1 MCGFVG
7 YASTQ
12 APLERVVLERMRD
25 TLAHRGPDG
34 AGLWTH
40 HDAAAAVGLGH
51 RRLAII
57 DTRDVGLQPMT
68 DDSGRLTIAFNGEIY
83 DFAAARAALE
93 ATGRHAFRTRT
104 DTEVIL
110 HQWRADG
117 AAALRRLQGM
127 FAFALWD
134 TERRMLTLA
143 RDRFGKKPIYY
154 AHLSDGT
161 LIFGSEI
168 KALLASGR
176 VDDEVDLQAH
186 EDYLA
191 LNYVPG
197 PRTMFAGVRKVPP
210 AHTLTWRDGRVHLE
224 RYWDLE
230 LHSAAA
236 HAPVVPSMD
245 EAARGVLERLDAAVA
260 RRLVS
265 DVPLGMFLSGGIDS
279 SAVLTSMA
287 RASQAP
293 IQAFTIR
300 FDEADYDESSHA
312 RLIART
318 VGATHHVETVRPE
331 PDTFLGP
338 LVDAFDEPFADSS
351 AIPMWYLARL
361 ARQHVTVALGG
372 DGGDELFAGYRTH
385 RALRLATLWRRLPQR
400 LREDLVPALVARL
413 PVSHG
418 KVSFDLKAKQFVASA
433 SADPARAFFG
443 FKEFLREPRRRA
455 LCAAPTAVESPG
467 RLFDAAFSA
476 HEFRDAL
483 DAALY
488 ADCAI
493 YLPDDIL
500 VKVDRMTMA
509 HALEAR
515 TPFLDTA
522 LAEYAAALP
531 ARAKLFGLRTKH
543 ILKRALRG
551 RVPLRILERGK
562 AGFNVPMA
570 TWLNGALLGHL
581 RDALSPERVRAL
593 GLWSPPEVARL
604 LDEHERRTHDH
615 SRPLWAMLCFVAWRA
630 RHTAARWSQP
640 AEARR

>member
-1 MCGFVG
+1 MCGLVG
-7 YASTQ
+7 YATRG
-12 APLERVVLERMRD
+12 APLARATLERMRD
-25 TLAHRGPDG
+25 TLTHRGPDG
-34 AGLWTH
+34 AGLWTQSDEH
-40 HDAAAAVGLGH
+40 GSVGLGH

-68 DDSGRLTIAFNGEIY
+68 DDSDRLTIAFNGEIY
-83 DFAAARAALE
+83 DYAKLREGLE
-93 ATGRHAFRTRT
+93 GSGRHTFRTRT

-110 HQWRADG
+110 HQWREEGAD
-117 AAALRRLQGM
+117 ALRRLHGM

-134 TERRMLTLA
+134 AQGKTLTLA
-143 RDRFGKKPIYY
+143 RDRFGKKPLYY

-176 VDDEVDLQAH
+176 VDDTVDLQAH

-197 PRTMFAGVRKVPP
+197 PRTMFAAIRKLPP
-210 AHTLTWRDGRVHLE
+210 AHTLTWRDGRVELT

-230 LHSAAA
+230 LHSAATTP
-236 HAPVVPSMD
+236 PVVPSMA

-260 RRLVS
+260 RRMVS

-287 RASQAP
+287 RATQAP

-312 RLIART
+312 RFVARS
-318 VGATHHVETVRPE
+318 VGATHHVETVRPD

-338 LVDAFDEPFADSS
+338 LVEAFDEPFADSS

-372 DGGDELFAGYRTH
+372 DGGDELFAGYSTH
-385 RALRLATLWRRLPQR
+385 RALRLATLWRRLPAAV
-400 LREDLVPALVARL
+400 RETLVPALVARL

-433 SADPARAFFG
+433 SAAPAHAFFG
-443 FKEFLREPRRRA
+443 FKEFLRAPRRHA
-455 LCAAPTAVESPG
+455 LCPPAAEVELPS
-467 RLFDAAFSA
+467 RLFDAAFAA

-488 ADCAI
+488 ADTTL

-515 TPFLDTA
+515 SPFLDTA
-522 LAEYAAALP
+522 LAEYTAALP

-570 TWLNGALLGHL
+570 AWLNGGLRAHL
-581 RDALSPERVRAL
+581 HDALSPDRVRAL
-593 GLWSPPEVARL
+593 GLWSPAEVARL
-604 LDEHERRTHDH
+604 LDEHGRRTHDH
-615 SRPLWAMLCFVAWRA
+615 SRPLWAMLCFAAWRA
-630 RHTAARWSQP
+630 RHTAARWSTP
-640 AEARR
+640 GPGAA